1 MQDLDSVHTCQ
12 ALIAKYLLDI
22 SCKVDRMHE
31 FTDGCA
37 AEYKSWHCVG
47 DLSCS
52 LADFGFIIQR
62 NYFETSH
69 AKGEQEQSLPDQP
82 PSIAQKLCTSF

>member
-1 MQDLDSVHTCQ
+1 MQDHDSVHTCQ
-12 ALIAKYLLDI
+12 ALITKYLLDI
-22 SCKVDRMHE
+22 SCKVDQMHE
-31 FTDGCA
+31 FTA
-37 AEYKSWHCVG
+37 VQYNSRHCVG